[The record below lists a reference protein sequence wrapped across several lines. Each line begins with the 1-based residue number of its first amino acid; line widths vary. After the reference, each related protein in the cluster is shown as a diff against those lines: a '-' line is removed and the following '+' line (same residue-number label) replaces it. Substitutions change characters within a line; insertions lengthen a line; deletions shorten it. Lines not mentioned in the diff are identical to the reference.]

1 MSEDYQHQKNQEELK
16 IYFQNNIEDF
26 FDNSKYYKYGRFL
39 KIERAK
45 IKVLFDKIPD
55 LMVVSKSNNLVWV
68 GEAKTSGD
76 FNSNGEFSSRNYLQL
91 KSYCN
96 WLMDNKN
103 KYDTHLLIYCVPS
116 FRIADTKNQIKK
128 FFFKTNNEINYKV
141 ISHRDD

>member
-16 IYFQNNIEDF
+16 IYFQNNIENF
-26 FDNSKYYKYGRFL
+26 FDNSKYEKYGRFFE
-39 KIERAK
+39 IEKAK
-45 IKVLFDKIPD
+45 IKVLFKKIPD
-55 LMVVSKSNNLVWV
+55 LMVISKLNKLVWV

-96 WLMDNKN
+96 WLLDNKA
-103 KYDTHLLIYCVPS
+103 KFDSHLLVYCVPIS
-116 FRIADTKNQIKK
+116 RIADTKNQIKK
-128 FFFKTNNEINYKV
+128 FFFKSNNKICFKV